1 MLAAA
6 AMGPPTPA
14 DPRARRWAGEGRTCP
29 PASQQERQGG
39 QRTALHPV
47 PADPRARRWAGEG
60 RTCPPASQQERQGG
74 QRTAPHPVP
83 RQPRCDQG
91 APLRCLA
98 PAVVSS
104 KSCCPASAVPSRP
117 SGRPCLGLTTALL
130 PGLQTQLREPRSL
143 TLCTPH
149 SSHCLLALLR
159 VFLGASDAKWLV
171 CKSVCVRVHA
181 RVQV

>member
-39 QRTALHPV
+39 QRTA
-47 PADPRARRWAGEG
+47 
-60 RTCPPASQQERQGG
+60 
-74 QRTAPHPVP
+74 PHPVP
-83 RQPRCDQG
+83 RRPRCDQG

-149 SSHCLLALLR
+149 SSHCLLALSH

-171 CKSVCVRVHA
+171 CKSVCVCACMHVCRCDHLREELDGCA
-181 RVQV
+181 ELALMFPERWK